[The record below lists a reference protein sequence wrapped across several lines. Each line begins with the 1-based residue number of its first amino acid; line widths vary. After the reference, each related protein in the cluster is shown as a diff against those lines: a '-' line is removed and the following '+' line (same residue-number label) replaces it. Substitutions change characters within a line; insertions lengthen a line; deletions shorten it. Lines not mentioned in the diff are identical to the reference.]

1 MALTAYVRRDVQL
14 CRPTEQHY
22 DRYSEYEKSHR
33 WTLYN
38 RGDGDIGARYRFAGK
53 IDLAFALSVIDEEFC
68 DALRVINKV
77 RNAFGHATTMQSFG
91 DPEIADLVVLIPNL
105 DSNIPDIKFR
115 LLAKMKE
122 IETHLQGVVAAANA
136 SPPK

>member
-1 MALTAYVRRDVQL
+1 MRKATDGHYTIAATAILEQDIEQVLLTKIRPLNAKVRERLFDRAL
-14 CRPTEQHY
+14 
-22 DRYSEYEKSHR
+22 
-33 WTLYN
+33 
-38 RGDGDIGARYRFAGK
+38 RFAGK
-53 IDLAFALSVIDEEFC
+53 KDLAFALSVIDEEFY

-91 DPEIADLVVLIPNL
+91 DPEIADLVVLIPKL